1 MSTALVATFNC
12 VCFGENW
19 VDDVKPF
26 RLIND
31 GQVTTLS
38 VMVYGIFLLQD

>member
-19 VDDVKPF
+19 VDDVK
-26 RLIND
+26 LIND